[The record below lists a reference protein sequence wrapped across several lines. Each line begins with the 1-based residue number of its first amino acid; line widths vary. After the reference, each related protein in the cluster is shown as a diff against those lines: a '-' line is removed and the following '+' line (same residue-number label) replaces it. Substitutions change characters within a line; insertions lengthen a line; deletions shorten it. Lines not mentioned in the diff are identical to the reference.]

1 MGLIEL
7 LLIIALIFFALI
19 LVLFPG
25 FRKKLMTMTS
35 GFLHVFIEDKAKT
48 PEGARAIFAE
58 AIDEAQDKYNAANET
73 YRKLFGKLTHM
84 KNMKEQSQAKL
95 KECESA
101 CEGLVKA
108 GKMEAATIKAEERE
122 ELLRQ
127 YTVYNKAITDLEP
140 RVQDAANIQNECE
153 KRLRKLKQQSK
164 EVVQGLEMN
173 KQMQEIYDDL
183 DELKKTTTTS
193 KLLEHVNDAFEESQ
207 NTVAGAK
214 AVHENKV
221 STKVAKANAEAD
233 KVKTNDYLESLK
245 TKYSK

>member
-7 LLIIALIFFALI
+7 LLVIVLVFFVLI
-19 LVLFPG
+19 LVLFPN
-25 FRKKLMTMTS
+25 FRKKLKTMTS
-35 GFLHVFIEDKAKT
+35 GFLNVFIEDKAKT

-58 AIDEAQDKYNAANET
+58 AIEESQDKYNSANDT
-73 YRKLFGKLTHM
+73 YRKLYGKLTHM

-95 KECESA
+95 KECEAA
-101 CEGLVKA
+101 CESLVKA
-108 GKMEAATIKAEERE
+108 GKLEAAQIKAEERE
-122 ELLRQ
+122 ELLRA
-127 YTVYNKAITDLEP
+127 YTIYNKAVTDLEP

-183 DELKKTTTTS
+183 DELKKTTATS
-193 KLLEHVNDAFEESQ
+193 KLLEHVNDAYEESQ

-221 STKVAKANAEAD
+221 STKISKTNAEAD

-245 TKYSK
+245 NKYNK

>member
-7 LLIIALIFFALI
+7 LLIIVLVFFVLI
-19 LVLFPG
+19 LVLFPN
-25 FRKKLMTMTS
+25 FRKKLKTMTS
-35 GFLHVFIEDKAKT
+35 GFLNVFIEDKAKT

-58 AIDEAQDKYNAANET
+58 AIEEAQDKYNSANDT
-73 YRKLFGKLTHM
+73 YRKLYGKLTHM
-84 KNMKEQSQAKL
+84 KNMKEQSQTKL
-95 KECESA
+95 KECEAA
-101 CEGLVKA
+101 CENLVKA
-108 GKMEAATIKAEERE
+108 GRLEAAQVKAEERE
-122 ELLRQ
+122 ELIRACTI
-127 YTVYNKAITDLEP
+127 YSKAVTDLEP
-140 RVQDAANIQNECE
+140 RVQDAATIQNECE
-153 KRLRKLKQQSK
+153 KQLKKLKQQSK

-207 NTVAGAK
+207 NSVAGAK

-233 KVKTNDYLESLK
+233 KVKTNDYLETLK
-245 TKYSK
+245 AKYNK